1 MKWIKIIILFC
12 LVSII
17 SCRKMEIIPEPK
29 PEVLTDIF
37 TVKEVNVTDGAV
49 LNFNLKLQGIYTV
62 TLFDS
67 VGQQVITRERIVGKI
82 GQNTLNL
89 YTKSLPVR
97 YLYLSLEDE
106 NNNQVGKTLL
116 IIN

>member
-1 MKWIKIIILFC
+1 
-12 LVSII
+12 
-17 SCRKMEIIPEPK
+17 MEIIPDPK
-29 PEVLTDIF
+29 IEVPRDIF
-37 TVKEVNVTDGAV
+37 KVKEVNVTDGGV
-49 LNFNLKLQGIYTV
+49 LNFNLKSQSTYTV

-67 VGQQVITRERIVGKI
+67 VDQQVVTREKIVGKI
-82 GQNTLNL
+82 GQNSINI
-89 YTKSLPVR
+89 YTKMLPFR